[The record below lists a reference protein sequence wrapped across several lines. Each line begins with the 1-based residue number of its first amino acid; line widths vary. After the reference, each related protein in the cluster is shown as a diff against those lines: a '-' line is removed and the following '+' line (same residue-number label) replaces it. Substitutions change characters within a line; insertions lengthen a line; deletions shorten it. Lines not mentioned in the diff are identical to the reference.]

1 MDHALPAAAPVPL
14 QDDAR
19 PAYVARLPPGT
30 TIGHFVVVGHL
41 GSGGMGS
48 VYAAF
53 DVQLPRRVAIKIL
66 RPDVRGTDGRARLL
80 REAQAMARLAHR
92 NVVTVHEVGAY
103 GDDVF

>member
-1 MDHALPAAAPVPL
+1 MSCSTMDDALSAAATVTL

-53 DVQLPRRVAIKIL
+53 DVQLQRRTQPK
-66 RPDVRGTDGRARLL
+66 RA
-80 REAQAMARLAHR
+80 
-92 NVVTVHEVGAY
+92 V
-103 GDDVF
+103 